1 MSRSLKGIIQ
11 KQQIEFR
18 ELSSKK
24 TVTRELMSRLQ
35 ESKNSALIKVVAGP
49 RRAGKSTLILQ
60 TLKDTDFG
68 YINFEDDDLMAIA
81 PTGDE
86 IFSCAKDLYGEA
98 KFWFFDEIQVF
109 PNWEA
114 FLNKLHRRNMN
125 LFVTGSNSQLL
136 SKELSSSLTGR
147 YQQFELFPFS
157 FREFCLA
164 KTGVSLLSPQDFLLD
179 YLKRGGFPEV
189 VTKDYDPKIYLRD
202 LFSAIIL
209 KDIARRYKIRNIAGL
224 NDLYALLVNS
234 NAGRFSA
241 RSLERALEGRLSIAT
256 IQKYLRFAR
265 EAYLFEDLQR
275 FHNKPRERLKADRKI
290 YMIDN
295 GFICACAQP
304 LLSDPGHLLE
314 NLVFLELRRRGYVP
328 GLSLFYYQT
337 ADGCEVDFLL
347 REGAANKALL
357 QVCRTLESPKTRD
370 REIRGLFKAAN
381 ELKAKE
387 LVIVTLQE
395 CDELIINGKE
405 IQILPVIDWLQ

>member
-1 MSRSLKGIIQ
+1 MARSLKGIIQ
-11 KQQIEFR
+11 KQQLEFR
-18 ELSSKK
+18 ELSNRK
-24 TVTRELMSRLQ
+24 TVPRDLMSRLQ
-35 ESKNSALIKVVAGP
+35 ASKKSSLIKVVAGP
-49 RRAGKSTLILQ
+49 RRAGKSTLIIQ
-60 TLKDTDFG
+60 ALKDTDFG
-68 YINFEDDDLMAIA
+68 YINFEDDDLMALA

-86 IFSCAKDLYGEA
+86 ILSEAKDIYGEA
-98 KFWFFDEIQVF
+98 QFWFFDEIQSF

-114 FLNKLHRRNMN
+114 FLNKLHRRSLN

-136 SKELSSSLTGR
+136 SQELSSSLTGR
-147 YQQFELFPFS
+147 YQQFELFPFG

-164 KTGVSLLSPQDFLLD
+164 KAGVTSHSPQDFFLD

-209 KDIARRYKIRNIAGL
+209 KDIARRHKIRNIAGL

-265 EAYLFEDLQR
+265 EAYLFEELQR

-295 GFICACAQP
+295 GFVGACAQP

-314 NLVFLELRRRGYVP
+314 NLVFVELRRRGHIP

-337 ADGCEVDFLL
+337 SDGCEVDFLL
-347 REGAANKALL
+347 REGAANKTLL
-357 QVCRTLESPKTRD
+357 QVCTTLENPKTRA
-370 REIRGLFKAAN
+370 REIRGISKAAN
-381 ELKAKE
+381 ELNSKE
-387 LVIVTLQE
+387 LVIVTVQE
-395 CDELIINGKE
+395 RDELTIDGKR